1 MIRRL
6 GAMTALAAGV
16 VVLLAPLSM
25 AEDAPLPEGY
35 EAPRSTTRTFTAWEA
50 PLTAVSK
57 FYTKPAEVP
66 KEQLAESLG
75 AKDKSTGTLVTLSD
89 RFLFGFGSADLAPT
103 AAASLDNVVALMAG
117 TTGPVTVTGHTDSI
131 GTDAVN
137 QPLSEK
143 RAEAVKDYLVSK
155 GIDAARITTSGKG
168 STEPVADNEVDGH
181 DNPEGRQQNRRV
193 EVLFAKG

>member
-35 EAPRSTTRTFTAWEA
+35 EAPRSTTKTFTAWEA
-50 PLTAVSK
+50 PLTTVSK

-75 AKDKSTGTLVTLSD
+75 AKDKSTGTLVTL
-89 RFLFGFGSADLAPT
+89 
-103 AAASLDNVVALMAG
+103 
-117 TTGPVTVTGHTDSI
+117 
-131 GTDAVN
+131 
-137 QPLSEK
+137 
-143 RAEAVKDYLVSK
+143 
-155 GIDAARITTSGKG
+155 
-168 STEPVADNEVDGH
+168 
-181 DNPEGRQQNRRV
+181 
-193 EVLFAKG
+193 